1 MSRRRPSRTEA
12 GRSVAPELVRGLA
25 GARPL
30 PRAFFA
36 RGPRTLARALLGR
49 VLVHD
54 DAKAG
59 RLAGIVVETEA
70 YAGADDPA
78 SHAYRGRTA
87 RNAVMFGPAGHAY
100 VYFTYGMHHCMNVV
114 CGPPGKASAVLVR
127 ALVPI
132 AGLEAMARR
141 RGTTDRTRLARGP
154 GSLAQALGLDR
165 RHDGLDLTRGPLWIA
180 DLPPERDGRRVA
192 RGPRIGIRLAAER
205 PWRYWLEGEPCVSRP
220 NRGGERR

>member
-1 MSRRRPSRTEA
+1 VDP
-12 GRSVAPELVRGLA
+12 LA

-30 PRAFFA
+30 GRAFFA
-36 RGPRTLARALLGR
+36 RGPRRLARALLGR

-59 RLAGIVVETEA
+59 RLAGIIVETEA

-114 CGPPGKASAVLVR
+114 CGPRERASAVLVR

-132 AGLEAMARR
+132 AGLDAMARR
-141 RGTTDRTRLARGP
+141 RGTSDRTRLARGP

-165 RHDGLDLTRGPLWIA
+165 RHDGTDLTRGPLWIA
-180 DLPPERDGRRVA
+180 DLAPRRDGRRVA
-192 RGPRIGIRLAAER
+192 RGPRIGIRLAADR
-205 PWRYWLEGEPCVSRP
+205 PWRYWLAGEPCVSRP
-220 NRGGERR
+220 NGGGEPR